1 MKKNYIH
8 PATCATRTATT
19 GMIALSK
26 SENPAKPDLPSLTKE
41 RQEIDEDEEFEML
54 NILREQEEGGTKNL
68 W

>member
-1 MKKNYIH
+1 MH
-8 PATCATRTATT
+8 TATA

-26 SENPAKPDLPSLTKE
+26 SDNPAKPDLPSLTKE

-54 NILREQEEGGTKNL
+54 NILREQEDGGTKNL

>member
-8 PATCATRTATT
+8 PAACATRTVTA

-26 SENPAKPDLPSLTKE
+26 SENPANPDLPPLTKE

-54 NILREQEEGGTKNL
+54 NILREQEDGGTKNL